1 VTFDPLLKGIG
12 NADGR
17 IAVSQF
23 LDHGEAEHLA
33 DVAQHPEHRVDDA
46 ACLHPLHELQDVGRT
61 QWPDRLFADERK
73 HVTLEPAHHALV
85 SCFAARAGGRVQPV
99 AGDGFE
105 QLVGRA
111 LGLLFDFLLFET

>member
-1 VTFDPLLKGIG
+1 
-12 NADGR
+12 
-17 IAVSQF
+17 
-23 LDHGEAEHLA
+23 
-33 DVAQHPEHRVDDA
+33 
-46 ACLHPLHELQDVGRT
+46 
-61 QWPDRLFADERK
+61 
-73 HVTLEPAHHALV
+73 V